1 MEKSKSYL
9 NGEKLVC
16 RNKPFLLKFK
26 SAFFIPVFSFVKP
39 YLSPRHRWSLKL
51 AWCTCGTSGFCN
63 NQSRGNCAWFA
74 VLCVTLQN
82 GMLWPLASR
91 PAPGAAGHLFL
102 GSRGPDTLGKLRS
115 LWGWVHS
122 GKRTGKV
129 FSEIAWTG
137 GNRCLCQKRVVK
149 ILVVK

>member
-91 PAPGAAGHLFL
+91 PAPGAASSGAFIL
-102 GSRGPDTLGKLRS
+102 GVERTRYTGEVKKPLGLGAQWKENWKS
-115 LWGWVHS
+115 
-122 GKRTGKV
+122 
-129 FSEIAWTG
+129 FF
-137 GNRCLCQKRVVK
+137 
-149 ILVVK
+149 